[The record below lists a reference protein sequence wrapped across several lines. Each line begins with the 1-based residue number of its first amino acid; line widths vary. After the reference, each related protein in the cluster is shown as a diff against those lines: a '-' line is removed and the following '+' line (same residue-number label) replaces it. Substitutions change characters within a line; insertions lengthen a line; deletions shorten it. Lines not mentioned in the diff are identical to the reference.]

1 MAALKIRG
9 HEAKPDI
16 MDNEFM
22 ELSTIFREGLLDFKL
37 YSVRRISV
45 DGRFMKE
52 QSMEFSL

>member
-16 MDNEFM
+16 MYNEFM